1 MCRYLAVYYDI
12 DREQLSVYFSED
24 GIEPD
29 EARIRVL
36 CPVVLA
42 DDRWHHV
49 AVVVAFPSVYI
60 YVDGSRLTCIIYL
73 GPAGDLEHT
82 LEDSIAGKVVRCM
95 TVLWLVTN
103 SSILM

>member
-1 MCRYLAVYYDI
+1 MYYDV

-82 LEDSIAGKVVRCM
+82 LENSIAGKDRK
-95 TVLWLVTN
+95 VLFVFWLVTN